1 MWNKLNIGQRVICA
15 LIGVSLVVSVGMVIF
30 LTQYMRTK
38 TLQKEEQKA
47 LNLIN
52 RSRATIDTS
61 TAEFLTAYR
70 SQPDT
75 EKKEALKQE
84 WRGIVRALYQSMIH
98 DFGANEPRVRLLGDQ
113 AILGRKPN
121 GGEDTKIATDYERRA
136 MQKFAADK
144 NLEMYREQD
153 SKFLRITVPLY
164 SGLNPSCNG
173 CHGLKEGDNVLLGT
187 LNTYIPIE
195 SSLVANRKDA
205 WFLSG
210 LVVAVLASLCA
221 GIGWFMITK
230 VVKPVSSLALNMNEE
245 SVLISNVSG
254 QMEASSQSL
263 AQAASEQASS
273 IEETSASVE
282 EMSGMSKQNARS
294 ASDAREQV
302 ATMRQHINESS
313 QEMVQL
319 RESVS
324 LVKKSSDEMS
334 AAMDAIRHSS
344 DSISNI
350 IKTIDEIAFQTNI
363 LALNAAVEAARA
375 GDAGAGFAVVADE
388 VRNLAGRCAKAAQE
402 TSALIEDSS
411 KKSERGVR
419 VNEDVVK
426 NLQQILKQAQLVDG
440 RLQEISGNAEQV
452 DHRVA
457 EIATASGE
465 QSQGVEQI
473 NTALSQ
479 MEKVTQSNAASAEQ
493 TSAAVTELSGQA
505 RTLKDIAHQ
514 LLKVMGMSGNEAS
527 EGTPTSSTSKSVTP
541 PQTTARSGQ
550 KPNRTASQTHSHLS

>member
-1 MWNKLNIGQRVICA
+1 MWNKLNVGQRVICA
-15 LIGVSLVVSVGMVIF
+15 LITVSAIVSIGMVIF
-30 LTQYMRTK
+30 LTQYMRVK

-52 RSRATIDTS
+52 RSRATIDSS
-61 TAEFLTAYR
+61 TGEFLTAYR
-70 SQPDT
+70 SQPDPA
-75 EKKEALKQE
+75 KKEALKQE

-98 DFGANEPRVRLLGDQ
+98 DFGPNEPRVRLLGDQ
-113 AILGRKPN
+113 GITGRKPN
-121 GGEDTKIATDYERRA
+121 GGDDTKIATDYERRA

-144 NLEMYREQD
+144 NLQMFREQD
-153 SKFLRITVPLY
+153 DKFLRITVPLY

-173 CHGLKEGDNVLLGT
+173 CHGLQEGENVLLGT

-195 SSLVANRKDA
+195 SNLAENRRDA

-210 LVVAVLASLCA
+210 LVVVVLAALSA
-221 GIGWFMITK
+221 AIGWFMITK
-230 VVKPVSSLALNMNEE
+230 VVNPVTSLALNMNEE
-245 SVLISNVSG
+245 SVLISNVSS

-282 EMSGMSKQNARS
+282 EMASMSKQNAAS
-294 ASDAREQV
+294 ADDARKQV
-302 ATMRQHINESS
+302 VTMIQHISEST
-313 QEMVQL
+313 QEMGQL

-334 AAMDAIRHSS
+334 SAMDAIRHSS

-402 TSALIEDSS
+402 TSALIEDST

-440 RLQEISGNAEQV
+440 RLQEISGNATQV
-452 DHRVA
+452 DQRVA
-457 EIATASGE
+457 EIAGASGE

-505 RTLKDIAHQ
+505 HTLKDIAHQ
-514 LLKVMGMSGNEAS
+514 LLAVMGMAAQGS
-527 EGTPTSSTSKSVTP
+527 TPTPTAVRKSTPVAQTTTRTSSTT
-541 PQTTARSGQ
+541 
-550 KPNRTASQTHSHLS
+550 NRPVKKMNPHLS